1 MTEKYNYY
9 YDEYYK
15 DVGDIVSRYKNISNI
30 HIVGVYRGS
39 LPIATHLSNVL
50 ECPMSIIKFQSRD
63 GEDEKAEWLLNMTND
78 KKLHPKFFPKLI
90 VIDDVYDTGKTFRAI
105 KKLPEF
111 IKNPDYSLDDHW
123 ESMGKNIPLGRVGE
137 AEEVGDV
144 MCFLA
149 SSKASYVTGTAINVD
164 GGTAPVI

>member
-1 MTEKYNYY
+1 MNKYNYY

-15 DVGDIVSRYKNISNI
+15 DITDIASRYKNISNI

-63 GEDEKAEWLLNMTND
+63 GEDQKAEWMLNLTND
-78 KKLHPKFFPKLI
+78 KSLHPKFFPKLI

-105 KKLPEF
+105 KELPEF
-111 IKNPDYSLDDHW
+111 KSNPDYSLTALFGNANEDGVSYLHEQLFRWIVYPW
-123 ESMGKNIPLGRVGE
+123 ERVKGI
-137 AEEVGDV
+137 
-144 MCFLA
+144 M
-149 SSKASYVTGTAINVD
+149 
-164 GGTAPVI
+164 

>member
-1 MTEKYNYY
+1 MNKYNYY

-15 DVGDIVSRYKNISNI
+15 DITDIVERHEATPNL
-30 HIVGVYRGS
+30 HVVGVYRGS

-111 IKNPDYSLDDHW
+111 IKNPDYSLIALFGNKNDDGVNYLHEQLYRWIVYPW
-123 ESMGKNIPLGRVGE
+123 ERV
-137 AEEVGDV
+137 
-144 MCFLA
+144 
-149 SSKASYVTGTAINVD
+149 I
-164 GGTAPVI
+164 GGM

>member
-111 IKNPDYSLDDHW
+111 IKNPDYSLIALFGNKNDDGVNYLHEQLYRWIVYPW
-123 ESMGKNIPLGRVGE
+123 ERV
-137 AEEVGDV
+137 
-144 MCFLA
+144 
-149 SSKASYVTGTAINVD
+149 S
-164 GGTAPVI
+164 GGM

>member
-1 MTEKYNYY
+1 MNKYNYY

-15 DVGDIVSRYKNISNI
+15 DITDIASRYKNISNI

-63 GEDEKAEWLLNMTND
+63 GEDQKAEWMLNLTND
-78 KKLHPKFFPKLI
+78 KSLHSKFFPTLI

-105 KKLPEF
+105 KELPEF
-111 IKNPDYSLDDHW
+111 KNNPDYSLIALFGNKNDDGVYYIHEQLYRWIVYPW
-123 ESMGKNIPLGRVGE
+123 ERI
-137 AEEVGDV
+137 
-144 MCFLA
+144 
-149 SSKASYVTGTAINVD
+149 
-164 GGTAPVI
+164 GGAM